1 MFTGIVVEVGTVI
14 EVRRLGPDA
23 QLVIRAPGVVADTH
37 PGASIA
43 VSGVCLTVTEIGT
56 DGSFT
61 ADLMPETLRRTALGQ
76 LAAGSQV
83 NLEPALAV
91 TGRLDG
97 HIVQGHVDGV
107 GTIASRDPGER
118 WDEGWIEYEERL
130 SKYVVEK
137 GSIAV
142 SGVSL
147 TVSGLAEGCFK
158 VSLIPTTLAQTILGK
173 LRVGDQVNLETDVLA
188 KYAERLLVGVR
199 Q

>member
-1 MFTGIVVEVGTVI
+1 MFTGIVVEVGTVV

-23 QLVIRAPGVVADTH
+23 QLVIRAPGVVADTR

-76 LAAGSQV
+76 LAAGAQV

-118 WDEGWIEYEERL
+118 WDEVWIEYEEPL

-158 VSLIPTTLAQTILGK
+158 VSLIPTTLAQTILGQ
-173 LRVGDQVNLETDVLA
+173 LNIGDQVNLETDVLA